1 MSEGEATVLSIP
13 DIERRLAAAV
23 ASLPGGYDMERI
35 DLDALDHDIEVY
47 EQIAGLIPDN
57 ALYADILSHLK
68 RYRVAVLML
77 SRMYLEA
84 EETINDKAED

>member
-1 MSEGEATVLSIP
+1 MSEDEAAVLSIP
-13 DIERRLAAAV
+13 DIERRLNDAV
-23 ASLPGGYDMERI
+23 AALPEGYDMERI

-77 SRMYLEA
+77 SRMYLET
-84 EETINDKAED
+84 EEAIGEEADD